1 MRKRLVILTMV
12 ALITLVAA
20 TPALA
25 GHGGPGGNGG
35 GGSRPLFALVG
46 TITAI
51 GSDTITVQVVDGNRF
66 VEPYI
71 GGELTVQLT
80 GSTNYFEWDPDGRLP
95 IDFDEVEV
103 GDTTSIHGTVADDVF
118 TADRVTV
125 GVLCVTP

>member
-12 ALITLVAA
+12 TLVTLVAV
-20 TPALA
+20 TPVLA

-35 GGSRPLFALVG
+35 GGGRPLFALVG
-46 TITAI
+46 TITVI
-51 GSDTITVQVVDGNRF
+51 GDNTITVQVVDGNRF

-71 GGELTVQLT
+71 PGELTVQLT

-95 IDFDEVEV
+95 IDLEDVAL

>member
-1 MRKRLVILTMV
+1 MV

-25 GHGGPGGNGG
+25 RRGGPGGNGG
-35 GGSRPLFALVG
+35 GGGRPLFALVG

-71 GGELTVQLT
+71 GDVLTVQLT
-80 GSTNYFEWDPDGRLP
+80 DSTGYFEWDPDGRLP
-95 IDFDEVEV
+95 IDFEDVTV
-103 GDTTSIHGTVADDVF
+103 GDTTSIHGTVVDGDF
-118 TADRVTV
+118 IADRVIV
-125 GVLCVTP
+125 DVPCQ